1 MTKNLNYY
9 DRVEGARAVPR
20 CKSFSFMQTRRKET
34 WDPIQPCSNHKDKQ
48 SVVLELINI
57 WKVMDETGRHDIVQL
72 DESSDGLPIIQTTR
86 RPDNKL

>member
-1 MTKNLNYY
+1 
-9 DRVEGARAVPR
+9 
-20 CKSFSFMQTRRKET
+20 
-34 WDPIQPCSNHKDKQ
+34 
-48 SVVLELINI
+48 VLELINI